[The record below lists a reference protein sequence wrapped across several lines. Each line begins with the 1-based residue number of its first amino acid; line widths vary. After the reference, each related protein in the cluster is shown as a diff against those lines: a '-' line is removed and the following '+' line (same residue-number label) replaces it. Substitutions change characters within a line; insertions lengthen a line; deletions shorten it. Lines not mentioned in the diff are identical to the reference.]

1 MSARS
6 RRLVIALAALV
17 LLLFAGR
24 WTALVL
30 ADRWW
35 AEVMSPAAASF
46 LTGLHLLRLT
56 LDASAVLF
64 ATAWFTGHLVI
75 VQRAIGSVQVPRHL
89 ANLEIRE
96 ALTPSVLLPAI
107 LLTGSALGLA
117 AGLGASDAW
126 NELVLAWHG
135 VRYGVEDPYLHRDL
149 GLYVAQLPAWRAFH
163 GFALLLV
170 GTALAAVA
178 LLYVL
183 VGAIRRIDGRPA
195 INDHA
200 RRHLGLLFT
209 ALALVLAWGY
219 WLEPFEAA
227 AYAGSR
233 SHWPGVV
240 DTAHI
245 LIGAALA
252 AACLS
257 VIWTLRPRHLLALSG
272 WLALAIGSIMGHR
285 VIPALRAPSS
295 DDGVSA
301 ESRLAL
307 NRIAYTLTDV
317 RELASAPA
325 ALPTSLPGVALPW
338 DESAVARLAVTD
350 SAVFLAAGLDTRTL
364 GPRFAPAWVAVRAA
378 PGGPPSVTVI
388 AEGRINP
395 RGEPYSFRAGDTLAY
410 PGVVTFASLPDAAI
424 RPSAPRLIVD
434 TASPGVQA
442 GRWAGRALLAWAL
455 QDGRLL
461 ASVPP
466 QANLRWHLAPRDRLE
481 QLAPFVEWEVPR
493 PVLAADELYWIATGY
508 VSAAGFPGSARL
520 EFRGREIGAIEAGFV
535 GAIHASTGETRI
547 VASAAAGP
555 ISRAWA
561 ALAGGVVLP
570 VDSLP
575 ITLRAHLDY
584 PTELFQLQARVLE
597 DSLWAIGRL
606 AGRTATRNGEPQ
618 PPGPY
623 WDERSKSVG
632 RVAGYQGGGDRRLQ
646 ALLLGLPRE
655 GGLELQ
661 VVRLDTRAALPGM
674 STLEGLWSRFPL
686 LEQIGDSVR
695 RAGDRFERGPLRLI
709 PWEGGVLAL
718 QVWYG
723 VGPAGRV
730 TVPWVAMAA
739 PERLGAGR
747 TIEEA
752 WSNLRGE
759 TGPLPP
765 GLGPKTPFEEA
776 RAWMLRADSALHAG
790 DWEAFGR
797 AFGALRRTLGVD
809 ERPR

>member
-1 MSARS
+1 MSARG
-6 RRLVIALAALV
+6 RRLVTALAVLV

-35 AEVMSPAAASF
+35 ADVISPAAGSF

-56 LDASAVLF
+56 LDASAVLV

-117 AGLGASDAW
+117 VGLGSNDAW
-126 NELVLAWHG
+126 SDLVLAWHG
-135 VRYGVEDPYLHRDL
+135 VRYGVEDPYLHRDF

-170 GTALAAVA
+170 GTALAVVA
-178 LLYVL
+178 LLYVV

-200 RRHLGLLFT
+200 RRHLGSLLT
-209 ALALVLAWGY
+209 VLALVLAWGY

-233 SHWPGVV
+233 AHWPGVV

-272 WLALAIGSIMGHR
+272 WLALAIGSILGHR
-285 VIPALRAPSS
+285 VIPALSAPSP
-295 DDGVSA
+295 DEPVTA
-301 ESRLAL
+301 EGRLDL
-307 NRIAYTLTDV
+307 NRIAYALSTV
-317 RELASAPA
+317 GESASEPA
-325 ALPTSLPGVALPW
+325 ALPAALRGVALPW
-338 DESAVARLAVTD
+338 DEVAVARLAASD
-350 SAVFLAAGLDTRTL
+350 SAGFLATGLDAIVL
-364 GPRFAPAWVAVRAA
+364 GRRIVPAWVTVRAA
-378 PGGPPSVTVI
+378 PGELPSVAVI
-388 AEGRINP
+388 AQGRLNA
-395 RGEPYSFRAGDTLAY
+395 RGEPYSFRAGDTVAY
-410 PGVVTFASLPDAAI
+410 PGVVTFASLPGSAV
-424 RPSAPRLIVD
+424 RPSAPRLIMD
-434 TASPGVQA
+434 TATPGVRA
-442 GRWAGRALLAWAL
+442 GRWPGRWLLAWAL

-461 ASVPP
+461 ASLPP
-466 QANLRWHLAPRDRLE
+466 DANLRWHLGPRDRLE
-481 QLAPFVEWEVPR
+481 RLAPFVEWEVPR
-493 PVLAADELYWIATGY
+493 PVLAEDELYWLATGY

-520 EFRGREIGAIEAGFV
+520 EFRGRDIGAIEAGFV
-535 GAIHASTGETRI
+535 GAIRASTGETRI
-547 VASAAAGP
+547 VPARTAGP

-561 ALAGGVVLP
+561 NLARGVVLP
-570 VDSLP
+570 ADSLP
-575 ITLRAHLDY
+575 AALKPHLGY
-584 PTELFQLQARVLE
+584 PAELFQLQARALE
-597 DSLWAIGRL
+597 DSLWAVGRL
-606 AGRTATRNGEPQ
+606 AGRTATLGGDPE
-618 PPGPY
+618 PPGPF
-623 WDERSKSVG
+623 WDEGSKTLGLVIW
-632 RVAGYQGGGDRRLQ
+632 YQGGGDRRLQ

-655 GGLELQ
+655 GALGLE
-661 VVRLDTRAALPGM
+661 VVRLDTRAALPGL
-674 STLEGLWSRFPL
+674 STLEGLWNRFPL

-695 RAGDRFERGPLRLI
+695 RTGDRFVRGPLRLI
-709 PWEGGVLAL
+709 PSDAGVLAV

-723 VGPAGRV
+723 IGPAGRV

-747 TIEEA
+747 TFEEA
-752 WSNLRGE
+752 WSNLRGVS
-759 TGPLPP
+759 GPLPP
-765 GLGPKTPFEEA
+765 GLGPRTPFEEA